1 MLLHIHQLHIQNADW
16 IQNHTTNAV
25 RHTLTIPYIAP
36 NPIVWILLSF
46 SLCLSLSYTEGLSLS
61 LFIRLQFSLYLAAS
75 VLRSLSNLPHSC
87 CSPFLLSPH
96 TGAVTRSWHP
106 ILIACHRRKFS
117 SRTTYRVK
125 IFKRLMQSCCCSRLL
140 KVLLFKLRLIVIDK
154 KFEEIFEEGQIG
166 NFKVWRHK

>member
-1 MLLHIHQLHIQNADW
+1 MQTIGYKITPLVQWATHWPSL
-16 IQNHTTNAV
+16 
-25 RHTLTIPYIAP
+25 TLPPTRLYG
-36 NPIVWILLSF
+36 F
-46 SLCLSLSYTEGLSLS
+46 FYRSLCVSLTYTDGLSLS
-61 LFIRLQFSLYLAAS
+61 SSDSNSVYTWPHLFSG
-75 VLRSLSNLPHSC
+75 LSAICLIHAVP
-87 CSPFLLSPH
+87 PFLLSPH

-140 KVLLFKLRLIVIDK
+140 KVLLFKLRLIMIDK
-154 KFEEIFEEGQIG
+154 KFEEILEEGQIG